1 MIPFLLY
8 IIKLSICLILFYVGY
23 KFLLSHETFF
33 HFNRKIL
40 LTGMLACMLLPLIKV
55 RTETTGIIQ
64 RPMIQLEKIMT
75 EEEFPLSFAASNET
89 IISPISA
96 GKQNLPV
103 SFAHLLALIF
113 VTGCFISL
121 CMLIR
126 SHISLY
132 LLIKSGR
139 KVRRGSNTFVLLD
152 SPVIPFNYGPYI
164 ILSEKDYHDCP
175 DIILTHELAHY
186 QFYHSF
192 DIILVELLILLQWFN
207 PFVRLLKKEIRKVHE
222 FQADSEVLK
231 TGVDTT
237 NYQLLLVKKAVV
249 FRPYTF
255 ANNFNNNKL
264 KIRFTMMTKKKSN
277 RWARLKFLLLLPL
290 AALSMYAFARP
301 EVTRQLEQIIR
312 SEDITISSSNQ
323 NFTPEFFETEL
334 NRYISELGGNTS
346 WTSAE
351 KYNFLAGK
359 TNVVNLFINAK
370 DQILLGG
377 EHSTIERLSFALTQK
392 LVTDYSNKKP
402 VLINMQFDRGTST
415 DAINKIYQITGKV
428 FADNEELFKQKKQ
441 PVLLILASP
450 KAYGQPR
457 QNTTTVSGNPT
468 EKPLISIT
476 IIDNTSKESCSFN
489 FTNNIIVGSSLD
501 LESSSI
507 KKFEEWIKSH
517 KRGDFQYCTVSIRA
531 SGETP
536 MGVITDLKQL
546 LRNAYMQKVSY
557 AVL

>member
-231 TGVDTT
+231 TGVDAT

-264 KIRFTMMTKKKSN
+264 KIRFTMMTKKQSN
-277 RWARLKFLLLLPL
+277 RWARLKFLLLLPV
-290 AALSMYAFARP
+290 AALFVYACARP
-301 EVTRQLEQIIR
+301 NE
-312 SEDITISSSNQ
+312 NQ
-323 NFTPEFFETEL
+323 NLEHMKQGQ
-334 NRYISELGGNTS
+334 NMTS
-346 WTSAE
+346 VS
-351 KYNFLAGK
+351 
-359 TNVVNLFINAK
+359 
-370 DQILLGG
+370 
-377 EHSTIERLSFALTQK
+377 IEP
-392 LVTDYSNKKP
+392 TD
-402 VLINMQFDRGTST
+402 
-415 DAINKIYQITGKV
+415 
-428 FADNEELFKQKKQ
+428 E
-441 PVLLILASP
+441 
-450 KAYGQPR
+450 
-457 QNTTTVSGNPT
+457 
-468 EKPLISIT
+468 PLISLEFV
-476 IIDNTSKESCSFN
+476 DNTGKKLRSFN
-489 FTNNIIVGSSLD
+489 FTNNVIVGSSLD

-507 KKFEEWIKSH
+507 RKLEEWIKSH

-546 LRNAYMQKVSY
+546 LRNAYLLKISY
-557 AVL
+557 RAIN